1 MERSSIH
8 DSAHTHS
15 RDCTKGESQPI
26 VASMGDPLHGL
37 LHLPDDVRTYLA
49 ALRDALLGAL
59 SVQEVLQ
66 IYLVGSASYT
76 SGYISGQSDL
86 DVAVVTRSRL
96 EESTLARVPEFCS
109 HVALPCP
116 ADKLELVV
124 YAYEAVHLD
133 HPALPYKISLN
144 YNTGRSLPRDHVR
157 YGNTPD
163 DSPHWF
169 ILDIAAAHANNL
181 ALLDGPAFSDIFT
194 PRLGRR
200 QVLDALQTSL
210 QWHIEHEPTSANAV
224 LNACRGWRWAG
235 QGVFGSKLEGG
246 KYALSRLS
254 GKAKQVVQ
262 TAIDT
267 RTGAGAKGG
276 SGDVETLYVLI
287 ASELQDALD
296 ADVSL

>member
-1 MERSSIH
+1 
-8 DSAHTHS
+8 
-15 RDCTKGESQPI
+15 
-26 VASMGDPLHGL
+26 MGDPLHGL

-66 IYLVGSASYT
+66 IYLIGSASYT

-86 DVAVVTRSRL
+86 DVAVVTRS
-96 EESTLARVPEFCS
+96 P
-109 HVALPCP
+109 
-116 ADKLELVV
+116 DKLELVV

-144 YNTGRSLPRDHVR
+144 YNTGRSLPQDHVR

-246 KYALSRLS
+246 KYALSRLN
-254 GKAKQVVQ
+254 GKTEQVVQ
-262 TAIDT
+262 TAIDM
-267 RTGAGAKGG
+267 RTGAGTKGG